1 MTYLHM
7 ENSIFDGRY
16 LVHFGHSLFI
26 DAVIA
31 TAAMVLWL
39 WLLAAVPGLSLAQMV
54 LVRYSM
60 VFSLFIFNFRH
71 FFR

>member
-7 ENSIFDGRY
+7 ENSIFGGRY

-39 WLLAAVPGLSLAQMV
+39 WLLAAVPGLSLAQI
-54 LVRYSM
+54 YE
-60 VFSLFIFNFRH
+60 SLEEH
-71 FFR
+71 VAKSTESLTSSLA